1 VNLTDRLRLVG
12 TIVAEKYAIDRVVGE
27 GGFATVFRA
36 RHLLWKTP
44 VALKV
49 FTSWRDVPEESA
61 ASMHEAFL
69 REGALLSELSS
80 RTSAIVQA
88 RDVGILDTPDGGRLP
103 YLVLEWIDGPTLEQI
118 LADEGA
124 RGLPPRRIEEA
135 VRLLNPIGVALGL
148 AHTSGIVH
156 QDVKASNILI
166 AGDPRGDGVVKLV
179 DFGVAKVM
187 SDVIATRPPTTD
199 LRSMTPAYAAP
210 EQFSPALGATGP
222 WTDVFALALMIVEI
236 VTGKDALEGTEY
248 EALAR
253 ASTNPDQRPTP
264 RALGADV
271 SDGVE
276 AVFVRALAVRPEHRW
291 QNAFDFWS
299 ALMAAVSVNR
309 TLVSASMRSVDL
321 IESNRS
327 SFPATSGSVPPPPMM
342 TPPGARS
349 PSSRGA
355 AAFLATSLAVGV
367 VALGATWFARAQREA
382 APASA
387 QARVTAPPASDGAMA
402 ATMLPSATQQG
413 TATTQA
419 TSTTTGSAAA
429 PSPDACPAE
438 MVPIPGGE
446 FFMGNDEGLATEK
459 PSHSV
464 TLAPYCMDKYE
475 VSVSAY
481 VKCSEVGKC
490 KRAGSANDWD
500 GITSKDHATFD
511 SLCNGREPEERG
523 NHPVNCV
530 DWSMA
535 ERFCRETGKRLPT
548 EAEWE
553 FAARGPDGRRYPWG
567 DDDPTAEYL
576 NACGSECAAW
586 GAKNHVDEKAM
597 YAADDGFPTTAPVG
611 SFPKGAS
618 RYGVEDV
625 VGNVWEWVADW
636 YAPYR
641 GDEEAN
647 PKGPSSGEERVI
659 RGGSWNGSF
668 AAWVRP
674 TFRFKSDAN
683 QRSYG
688 IGFRCAK

>member
-1 VNLTDRLRLVG
+1 VVG
-12 TIVAEKYAIDRVVGE
+12 EKYEIERVVGE

-49 FTSWRDVPEESA
+49 FTSWREVPEESA

-69 REGALLSELSS
+69 REGALLADLSS

-88 RDVGILDTPDGGRLP
+88 RDVGLLEGPDGARLP

-118 LADEGA
+118 LADETA
-124 RGLPPRRIEEA
+124 RGLAPRRVDEA
-135 VRLLNPIGVALGL
+135 LRLLNPIGEALGL
-148 AHTSGIVH
+148 AHASGVVH
-156 QDVKASNILI
+156 QDVKASNILV
-166 AGDPRGDGVVKLV
+166 AGNPRGDAVVKLV

-187 SDVIATRPPTTD
+187 SEAVSTTPQAAD

-222 WTDVFALALMIVEI
+222 WTDVFALALMLVEI
-236 VTGKDALEGTEY
+236 ITGKDALEGNEY

-264 RALGADV
+264 RTLGADV

-299 ALMAAVSVNR
+299 ALTAAISVNR
-309 TLVSASMRSVDL
+309 TLVSGAALSGPARSLDFA
-321 IESNRS
+321 ESGRGS
-327 SFPATSGSVPPPPMM
+327 LPATSGSVPPPPMAA
-342 TPPGARS
+342 TPGSRAVAG
-349 PSSRGA
+349 RGA

-367 VALGATWFARAQREA
+367 VALGGTWLARATRDASAARARVA
-382 APASA
+382 APPSPADA
-387 QARVTAPPASDGAMA
+387 AAWTAPAPA
-402 ATMLPSATQQG
+402 P
-413 TATTQA
+413 
-419 TSTTTGSAAA
+419 A
-429 PSPDACPAE
+429 PVIDSCPAD

-446 FFMGNDEGLATEK
+446 FFMGNDEGLPPEK

-464 TLAPYCMDKYE
+464 TLSPYCIDKYE
-475 VSVSAY
+475 VTVASY
-481 VKCSEVGKC
+481 LKCSEVGKC

-500 GITSKDHATFD
+500 GITAKDRATFD
-511 SLCNGREPEERG
+511 PLCNGREPEERA
-523 NHPVNCV
+523 NHPINCV
-530 DWSMA
+530 DWAMA
-535 ERFCRETGKRLPT
+535 DRFCRETGKRLPT

-553 FAARGPDGRRYPWG
+553 FAARGPDGRKFPWG
-567 DDDPTAEYL
+567 DDDPTAADL

-586 GAKNHVDEKAM
+586 GEKNHVDEKPM

-636 YAPYR
+636 YAPYTDR
-641 GDEEAN
+641 EQAN
-647 PKGPSSGEERVI
+647 PRGPATGEERII
-659 RGGSWNGSF
+659 RGGSWNGSY

-674 TFRFKSDAN
+674 SFRFESDAN

-688 IGFRCAK
+688 IGFRCAVDRVSGAGPAQP